1 MSNLNRQPECPPG
14 KGEWPR
20 GRSPVGDS
28 RQLSA
33 LQGQPQLW
41 RTQFEA
47 RPLLGSPNPREGA
60 GGVCA
65 SCRAPRGVGRLS
77 LAWMAAGPLPAQAS
91 LPAQVLTPRGRL
103 RKILRPDAQSKT
115 QTDKFH
121 CPHTGFSMTF
131 SFLFSLFFFFSFFY
145 EGQQALH
152 ARRDLTRASLSH
164 LTPLRSPPV
173 PCLKLQ
179 PRRASRVTGSVYLS
193 LSVVLHLLF

>member
-1 MSNLNRQPECPPG
+1 
-14 KGEWPR
+14 
-20 GRSPVGDS
+20 
-28 RQLSA
+28 
-33 LQGQPQLW
+33 
-41 RTQFEA
+41 
-47 RPLLGSPNPREGA
+47 
-60 GGVCA
+60 
-65 SCRAPRGVGRLS
+65 
-77 LAWMAAGPLPAQAS
+77 MAAGPLPAQAS

-121 CPHTGFSMTF
+121 CPHMGFSMTF

-164 LTPLRSPPV
+164 PTPLRSPLV